1 MPNNGCTRNAKKSR
15 RNVNPWGNLE
25 TVSSAST
32 PTKSPGPW
40 TKSWGP
46 KRGSVGPGR
55 QRRDEIRFGLK
66 EGQAAGAASSA
77 GRPPHISGPI
87 LANLPIFGSTWPA
100 CFVTGRA
107 KDACFPP
114 RWLGNGQQGTAR
126 WPTTT
131 PVLTARLSGSH
142 RAPGTRCTDWAA
154 PTGTS
159 KSRDIP
165 PSRRCQTRP
174 FTKIQKT
181 AIAPRLFIADSVPPP
196 GIPFAFIFS
205 GSRAC
210 WLLRY
215 HRPIFLPSAP
225 CTCAVQ
231 THCSPIGG
239 SLSLH
244 GTTPSPKFLPPPSR
258 HLQPIATD
266 SSSPGSL
273 TRKARLADIRLT
285 NKRHAGKEP
294 TVLGE

>member
-15 RNVNPWGNLE
+15 RNVNPWGNSE

-114 RWLGNGQQGTAR
+114 RWLGNGQQPGRHRPMADDDAR
-126 WPTTT
+126 ADSPPLRVPSRSRDTLHRPGSAHRHKQKQGHPAIPALSDSSLHQDSKNRNCASTFYCRLSPTTWH
-131 PVLTARLSGSH
+131 PVCIHSQRL
-142 RAPGTRCTDWAA
+142 
-154 PTGTS
+154 
-159 KSRDIP
+159 
-165 PSRRCQTRP
+165 
-174 FTKIQKT
+174 
-181 AIAPRLFIADSVPPP
+181 PRLLASQIPSSDLSAFGTLHLRCADALLADWRLAPPWDHSLPKVPPTTLASSP
-196 GIPFAFIFS
+196 TH
-205 GSRAC
+205 
-210 WLLRY
+210 RY
-215 HRPIFLPSAP
+215 R
-225 CTCAVQ
+225 Q
-231 THCSPIGG
+231 
-239 SLSLH
+239 
-244 GTTPSPKFLPPPSR
+244 
-258 HLQPIATD
+258 LQP
-266 SSSPGSL
+266 
-273 TRKARLADIRLT
+273 RKPDKEST
-285 NKRHAGKEP
+285 PCRHSTHE
-294 TVLGE
+294 